1 MRNLAIRKY
10 LVRIFIY
17 TVVYVIVALV
27 MDWGFNGVVVE
38 QLNEILPHW
47 LFELIWDNIISVA
60 LLVYIA
66 GLLVISI
73 IQVIRLSRL
82 LRTASQAVTS
92 DDLLNEENCPVEL
105 QELSLKLRE
114 FKQNAKANEEARK
127 SAEQQ
132 KNDLIV
138 YLAHDL
144 KTPLTSIIGYLSL
157 LEESPDIPIEQRS
170 KYTGIA
176 LDKAYRLELLIN
188 EFFEITRLNLQTVPT
203 HKTPI
208 NLTVLLLQVLSEF
221 YPMFESKNMT
231 VEQAVAPELKIVGDA
246 DKLARV
252 FENLLKNAVNYGYE
266 NSCVKCRAFDY
277 GRYVVVKISNQG
289 NNIPPEKLSRIFD
302 KFYRLDDARQSNT
315 GGTGLGLAIS
325 KQIVE
330 MHNGTISVTSENN
343 ITEFTVAFPL

>member
-1 MRNLAIRKY
+1 MKNLAIRKY

-17 TVVYVIVALV
+17 TVIYIVFAIV
-27 MDWGFNGVVVE
+27 MDVGFNGVIVD
-38 QLNEILPHW
+38 QLDAVLPHW
-47 LFELIWDNIISVA
+47 IFELIWDNIIAVA

-66 GLLVISI
+66 GLLIISI
-73 IQVIRLSRL
+73 IQVFRLSKL
-82 LRTASQAVTS
+82 LRTASQAITQ
-92 DDLLNEENCPVEL
+92 DDILTEEDCPEEL

-114 FKQNAKANEEARK
+114 FKQNSKANEEARK
-127 SAEQQ
+127 AAEQQ

-157 LEESPDIPIEQRS
+157 LEESPEIPIEQRS

-188 EFFEITRLNLQTVPT
+188 EFFEITRLNLQAVPT
-203 HKTPI
+203 RKTQTSI
-208 NLTVLLLQVLSEF
+208 TVLLLQVLNEF
-221 YPMFESKNMT
+221 YPMFEGKNMT
-231 VEQAVAPELKIVGDA
+231 LEQDIKPDLKIYGDA

-252 FENLLKNAVNYGYE
+252 FENLLKNAVNYSYDNTAIKCSAYE
-266 NSCVKCRAFDY
+266 ENHSI
-277 GRYVVVKISNQG
+277 VVKLSNYG
-289 NNIPPEKLSRIFD
+289 NTVPPEKLVRLFD

-330 MHNGTISVTSENN
+330 LHDGTISVTSQDH
-343 ITEFTVAFPL
+343 ITEFTVTLPL

>member
-1 MRNLAIRKY
+1 MKNLAIRKY

-17 TVVYVIVALV
+17 TVIYIVFVLIL
-27 MDWGFNGVVVE
+27 DWGFNGAVVDL
-38 QLNEILPHW
+38 LNDALPHW
-47 LFELIWDNIISVA
+47 IFELIWDNIVA
-60 LLVYIA
+60 VSLVVYIA

-82 LRTASQAVTS
+82 LRTAGQAVIR
-92 DDLLNEENCPVEL
+92 DDLLTEDDCPPEL
-105 QELSLKLRE
+105 QDLSLKLRE

-127 SAEQQ
+127 AAEQQ

-157 LEESPDIPIEQRS
+157 LEESPDIPTEQRA

-188 EFFEITRLNLQTVPT
+188 EFFEITRLNLQSVPT
-203 HKTPI
+203 QKVTT
-208 NLTVLLLQVLSEF
+208 NLTVLLYQVLSEF
-221 YPMFESKNMT
+221 YPMLEGKGMT
-231 VEQAVAPELKIVGDA
+231 VEQKIDPELKLLGDP

-266 NSCVKCRAFDY
+266 NTCIRCKAFEY
-277 GRYVVVKISNQG
+277 GRYIVVKISNSG
-289 NNIPPEKLSRIFD
+289 NTIPPERLNRIFD

-330 MHNGTISVTSENN
+330 LHNGKISVTSENN
-343 ITEFTVAFPL
+343 VTEFTVAFTL